1 MSYFLRFK
9 YNKKGRG
16 YLTLWCV
23 DTIVAEIEA
32 RTGSINKSGEL
43 VNAIKPGEWYIK
55 EAPVDTINNAM
66 IWESE
71 GWYAALYTPDGDRT
85 SYGIHPDGGFVK
97 GNGTK
102 GCIGTQGDALIFR
115 DSIRRI
121 LNDFG
126 QKEIVL
132 HIQKGD

>member
-1 MSYFLRFK
+1 MNYFLRFK
-9 YNKKGRG
+9 YNSKGRG

-32 RTGSINKSGEL
+32 RTGSINKAGKF
-43 VNAIKPGEWYIK
+43 VNAITPGEWYIK
-55 EAPVDTINNAM
+55 EPPIDTINNSM

-85 SYGIHPDGGFVK
+85 SFGIHPDGGFVK

-102 GCIGTQGDALIFR
+102 GCIGIQGDALIFR
-115 DSIRRI
+115 DSIRKI
-121 LNDFG
+121 IENFK
-126 QKEIVL
+126 QNEIVV
-132 HIQKGD
+132 HIKKGE